1 MQNVGVEMRVLAVLL
16 AFLVAGCASIPLKT
30 MYNLWNFDPWSS
42 DFRTWR
48 AAARLPLAGAQEL
61 KPQIRMKIETW
72 RDGDKTRTE
81 DLLVLLPTT
90 DPADVGPLAAEK
102 RAGYSVTAYRIDPK
116 DYERLAALRARV
128 LAAKKE
134 GNDLHGS
141 LAITAAS
148 CGAVANVPK
157 DSFLISTYLLV
168 DRKDGYNPLLLD
180 YDLSE
185 ALRKAA
191 AQPKKDAVC
200 G

>member
-1 MQNVGVEMRVLAVLL
+1 MRKLAVLL
-16 AFLVAGCASIPLKT
+16 AFLVGGCASVPLST

-42 DFRTWR
+42 DYREWR

-72 RDGDKTRTE
+72 RDGDAKRTE

-90 DPADVGPLAAEK
+90 DPGDLGPLAAEK

-116 DYERLAALRARV
+116 DYDRLAVLRARV
-128 LAAKKE
+128 LASKKA
-134 GNDLHGS
+134 GDGLHGS
-141 LAITAAS
+141 LAITAAA
-148 CGAVANVPK
+148 CGAVASLPK
-157 DSFLISTYLLV
+157 DEFLISTYLLV

-180 YDLSE
+180 YDLSD
-185 ALRKAA
+185 ALRKAP
-191 AQPKKDAVC
+191 AQPKKDAAC